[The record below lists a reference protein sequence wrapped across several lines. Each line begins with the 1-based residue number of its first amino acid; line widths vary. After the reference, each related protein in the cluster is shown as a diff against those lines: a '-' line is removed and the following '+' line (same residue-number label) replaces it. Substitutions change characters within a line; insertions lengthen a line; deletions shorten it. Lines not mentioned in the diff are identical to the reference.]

1 MLHIDAKYVQILG
14 PRLRNFKKKSDYLWN
29 FSCPICGDSST
40 NQTKAR
46 GYIYRTKTDLFYRCH
61 NCQHGTNLGNIIKHI
76 DEGLYKQYVV
86 ERYREGATQY
96 NSHKDIGK
104 LLPVESRQ
112 LIRETNVLDGLK
124 SISDLPETHPAVKYV
139 ASRLI
144 PKQYWDVLYYA
155 PKFMTWVNTVTP
167 NFIEGKFTDH
177 PRLVIPFFNTDGK
190 CFAFQGRAFGKE
202 SPKYLTIKL
211 DKDAQKIYGID
222 RLDVTKKVY
231 MVEGPIDSLFLQNAV
246 ASAGSNL
253 DIFISDGVSNT
264 TVIIDNEPRN
274 KEIVNQL
281 DKYIKLRYNV
291 YIPPDNLL
299 AKDINDLAMSG
310 MSQSEI
316 VSLIDSNTFTG
327 IAATLRFT
335 QWRKCESKT
344 DKL

>member
-40 NQTKAR
+40 NKTKAR
-46 GYIYRTKTDLFYRCH
+46 GYIYRTKTELFYRCH

-155 PKFMTWVNTVTP
+155 PKFMTWRNVITVYTVD
-167 NFIEGKFTDH
+167 GKFTDH

-211 DKDAQKIYGID
+211 DKDEQKIYGID

-231 MVEGPIDSLFLQNAV
+231 VVEGPIDSLFLPNAV
-246 ASAGSNL
+246 AVAGAHL
-253 DIFISDGVSNT
+253 DLHILDGILSK

-274 KEIVNQL
+274 KEIIKQL
-281 DKYIKLRYNV
+281 DKYIRLGYNV

-299 AKDINDLAMSG
+299 AKDINDLAKSG

-327 IAATLRFT
+327 IAATMRFT

>member
-1 MLHIDAKYVQILG
+1 MLHIDAKYVQLLG
-14 PRLRNFKKKSDYLWN
+14 PRLRNFKKKGDYLWN
-29 FSCPICGDSST
+29 FSCPACGDSST
-40 NQTKAR
+40 NPRKAR
-46 GYIYRTKTDLFYRCH
+46 GYVYRAKTDLFYRCH
-61 NCQHGTNLGNIIKHI
+61 NCNHGTNIGNLIKHI
-76 DEGLYKQYVV
+76 DEGLYNQYVV

-144 PKQYWDVLYYA
+144 PRQYWGVLYYT
-155 PKFMTWVNTVTP
+155 PKFMTWGNVMPVYT
-167 NFIEGKFTDH
+167 IDGKFKDH

-202 SPKYLTIKL
+202 TPKYITTKL
-211 DKDAQKIYGID
+211 DKDEQKIYGMD

-231 MVEGPIDSLFLQNAV
+231 VVEGPIDSLFLPNAV
-246 ASAGSNL
+246 AVGGSAL
-253 DIFISDGVSNT
+253 DLRLLDGILSK

-274 KEIVNQL
+274 KEITTQL
-281 DKYIKLRYNV
+281 DKYIKLGYNC

-299 AKDINDLAMSG
+299 EKDINDLALKG

-316 VSLIDSNTFTG
+316 VSLIDSNTFSG
-327 IAATLRFT
+327 IAATMRFT
-335 QWRKCESKT
+335 QWRKC
-344 DKL
+344 

>member
-1 MLHIDAKYVQILG
+1 MLGIDCKYVQMLG
-14 PRLRNFKKKSDYLWN
+14 PRLRNFKKKGDYLWN
-29 FSCPICGDSST
+29 FSCPACGDSPT
-40 NQTKAR
+40 NPRKAR
-46 GYIYRTKTDLFYRCH
+46 GYVYRTKTDLFYRCH
-61 NCQHGTNLGNIIKHI
+61 NCQLGANIGNLIKHI

-155 PKFMTWVNTVTP
+155 PKFMAWVNAVTP
-167 NFIEGKFTDH
+167 KFIEGKFTDH

-231 MVEGPIDSLFLQNAV
+231 MVEGPLDSLFLPNAV

-274 KEIVNQL
+274 KEITTQL
-281 DKYIKLRYNV
+281 DKYIRLGYNV

>member
-1 MLHIDAKYVQILG
+1 MLHIDVQYVQLLG
-14 PRLRNFKKKSDYLWN
+14 PRLRNFKKKGDYLWN
-29 FSCPICGDSST
+29 FSCCICGDSPT
-40 NQTKAR
+40 NPRKAR

-61 NCQHGTNLGNIIKHI
+61 NCGAGTNLGNIIKHV
-76 DEGLYKQYVV
+76 DGNLYKQYVV
-86 ERYREGATQY
+86 DRYREGATQY

-104 LLPVESRQ
+104 LLPVASRQ
-112 LIRETNVLDGLK
+112 IIRETNVLDGLK

-144 PKQYWDVLYYA
+144 PRQYWDVLYYA
-155 PKFMTWVNTVTP
+155 PKFMAWVNIVTP

-202 SPKYLTIKL
+202 SPKYLTIKI
-211 DKDAQKIYGID
+211 DKDAQKIYGLDRID
-222 RLDVTKKVY
+222 VSKKVY
-231 MVEGPIDSLFLQNAV
+231 VVEGPIDSLFLPNAV

-253 DIFISDGVSNT
+253 DIFISDSVSAP

-274 KEIVNQL
+274 KEITKQL
-281 DKYIKLRYNV
+281 DKYIRLGYNV

-335 QWRKCESKT
+335 QWRKC
-344 DKL
+344 

>member
-1 MLHIDAKYVQILG
+1 MLGIDCKYVQILG

-40 NQTKAR
+40 NKTKAR

-61 NCQHGTNLGNIIKHI
+61 NCSHGTNLGNIIKHI

-155 PKFMTWVNTVTP
+155 PKFMTWRNVITVYTVD
-167 NFIEGKFTDH
+167 GKFTDH

-222 RLDVTKKVY
+222 RLDVTKQIYV
-231 MVEGPIDSLFLQNAV
+231 VEGPLDSLFLPNAV

-274 KEIVNQL
+274 KEIVAGL
-281 DKYIKLRYNV
+281 EKYIRTGCNV

-299 AKDINDLAMSG
+299 EKDMNDLASKG
-310 MSQSEI
+310 LSQSEI
-316 VSLIDSNTFTG
+316 VHLIDSNTFVG
-327 IAATLRFT
+327 IAATARLF
-335 QWRKCESKT
+335 QWRKC
-344 DKL
+344 